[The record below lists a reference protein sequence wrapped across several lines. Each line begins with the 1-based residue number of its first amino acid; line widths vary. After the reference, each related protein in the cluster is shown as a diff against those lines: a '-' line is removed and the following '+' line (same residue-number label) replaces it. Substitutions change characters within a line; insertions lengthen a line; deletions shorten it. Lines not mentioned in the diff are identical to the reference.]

1 MPWSFRTTL
10 STSARAWA
18 LPAALALSCP
28 AAAEETP
35 AVPADTTPG
44 AAENAEN
51 AEKAEKAE
59 NAEGMVQ
66 HPRELEDLGPDVS
79 TVQAE
84 VSHTPEP
91 PPFWRPAIHLDVRAS
106 GQAASGFP
114 VDSLGGRASPTPL
127 DTRFR
132 IAPELGAG
140 MFRAFAEVDAFSGA
154 WTGLPAQAPGYGP
167 QPYAS
172 SQPLL
177 LRQAFGELK
186 GDTWFIR
193 VGQQVNQWGLGLL
206 ANNGSRDALAGDFGD
221 ARLGDLTW
229 RALVAGRPLF
239 GLGGAWRAVEPALA
253 VDLVRRDNFADF
265 YGAGEQAL
273 QGVLALRFKVDDQK
287 ELGIYSVLRRQRA
300 QGAGEDARS
309 TDVVIVDAAG
319 KWGWALSD
327 DLQATAA
334 VEAVTLQGSTTQART
349 DAFPRHRVS
358 QFGGAF
364 KTGLAWG
371 RHAAFLDGG
380 FASGDQNPYDGVIQ
394 NFRAHPDFNA
404 GFILFDQVVATQSA
418 RLVGLATDP
427 LLVGVPQDGAQLL
440 ATRGSISGATWL
452 FPRLKTG
459 LREWLDL
466 YGGPLLAWT
475 TAKPVDPFAARL
487 NGGEALNVL
496 GGRPG
501 SFLGAELDL
510 GVQARTKVLDG
521 LLLSATAEAGVLL
534 PGDALRLPSGNPM
547 GAVYSG
553 RLRLALSL

>member
-1 MPWSFRTTL
+1 DVPVEPVAAPPPAGTVVART
-10 STSARAWA
+10 
-18 LPAALALSCP
+18 
-28 AAAEETP
+28 
-35 AVPADTTPG
+35 
-44 AAENAEN
+44 
-51 AEKAEKAE
+51 
-59 NAEGMVQ
+59 
-66 HPRELEDLGPDVS
+66 PD
-79 TVQAE
+79 A
-84 VSHTPEP
+84 
-91 PPFWRPAIHLDVRAS
+91 PPFWRPAVRLDVRAS

-114 VDSLGGRASPTPL
+114 VDSLGGRAAPSPL

-132 IAPELGAG
+132 IAPELGVG
-140 MFRAFAEVDAFSGA
+140 RFRALAEVDAFSGA
-154 WTGLPAQAPGYGP
+154 WTGLPSQAPGYGL
-167 QPYAS
+167 QPFPSA
-172 SQPLL
+172 QPLE
-177 LRQAFGELK
+177 LRQAFGEFK
-186 GDTWFIR
+186 GNTWFVR

-206 ANNGSRDALAGDFGD
+206 ANSGARDAAAGDFGD

-239 GLGGAWRAVEPALA
+239 GLGGAWQAVEPALA
-253 VDLVRRDNFADF
+253 VDLVRRDNFSDF

-273 QGVLALRFKVDDQK
+273 QGVLALRFKVNDQK

-300 QGAGEDARS
+300 AGAGEDARS

-319 KWGWALSD
+319 KWAWALGEE
-327 DLQATAA
+327 LQATAGF
-334 VEAVTLQGSTTQART
+334 EAVTIQGSTTQART

-371 RHAAFLDGG
+371 RHAAFFDGG

-427 LLVGVPQDGAQLL
+427 LIVGVPQDGAQLL
-440 ATRGSISGATWL
+440 ATRGSISGAAWL
-452 FPRLKTG
+452 FPRLKAG
-459 LREWLDL
+459 VREWLDV
-466 YGGPLLAWT
+466 YGGPMLAWT
-475 TAKPVDPFAARL
+475 TAKPVDPYAARL
-487 NGGEALNVL
+487 NGGESLNSL

-501 SFLGAELDL
+501 GFLGAELDV

-534 PGDALRLPSGNPM
+534 PGDGLRLPSGNPM

-553 RLRLALSL
+553 RLRLSLGL